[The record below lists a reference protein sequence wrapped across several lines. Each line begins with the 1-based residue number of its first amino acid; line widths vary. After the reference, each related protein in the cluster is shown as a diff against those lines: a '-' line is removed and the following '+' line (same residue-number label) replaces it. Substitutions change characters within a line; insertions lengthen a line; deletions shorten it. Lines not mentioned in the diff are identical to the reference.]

1 MLLVINLSSKW
12 KTFETPEGDVEYECA
27 LQTSRSS
34 INVTANVYRVPTMRS
49 EGKAGQKPE
58 TGRPVK
64 TRTTVHQGKGRVGGN
79 SGKTGNG

>member
-1 MLLVINLSSKW
+1 
-12 KTFETPEGDVEYECA
+12 
-27 LQTSRSS
+27 
-34 INVTANVYRVPTMRS
+34 MRS

>member
-12 KTFETPEGDVEYECA
+12 NKGDVEYECA
-27 LQTSRSS
+27 LQTSRNS
-34 INVTANVYRVPTMRS
+34 INVTANIYRVPTMRS

-58 TGRPVK
+58 AGRPVK
-64 TRTTVHQGKGRVGGN
+64 TSTTVHQGKDRVGGN